1 MAGMPTAPAPV
12 GPAIEI
18 PEPALVLLVG
28 PAGAGKT
35 TFAARHFDPSEVV
48 SSDAI
53 RERLTGDETDQ
64 SANRATFAVVHRLVE
79 GRLRD
84 RRTVVVDATN
94 VTRGARR
101 ALLSRAARAAVPAV
115 AIVFDLPQAAVQERN
130 ARRPGRAV
138 DPEVVADQWRRLART
153 LAAGGLGGEG
163 FAVVHRLTSPGII
176 ERARIV
182 RAAETPS

>member
-1 MAGMPTAPAPV
+1 MPAAPGPG

-28 PAGAGKT
+28 PAGSGKT

-53 RERLTGDETDQ
+53 RERLTGDEADQ
-64 SANRATFAVVHRLVE
+64 SANRTTFAIVHRLVE
-79 GRLRD
+79 ERLRD

-101 ALLSRAARAAVPAV
+101 ALLRRAARAAVPVV

-138 DPEVVADQWRRLART
+138 DPEVVADQWRRLTRT

-163 FAVVHRLTSPGII
+163 FVAVHRLTSPGAI
-176 ERARIV
+176 ERVRIV
-182 RAAETPS
+182 RAVTASRP